1 MQKKLLRENNVQL
14 PAGQAKPGKEL
25 AFLGKNAM
33 KFCQE
38 FNQKTKELESWKIL
52 ITEVKVY
59 EDGSY
64 EFTPPRRSTVDLIR
78 RAGGEEKIL
87 TEDKL
92 WKIVEEQFPY
102 SNTDDIEKFKKSLIG
117 VAKTLRVKITKNE

>member
-1 MQKKLLRENNVQL
+1 MQKKLLRENNIQL

-38 FNQKTKELESWKIL
+38 FNKKTKELESWKIL
-52 ITEVKVY
+52 ITKVKVY

-64 EFTPPRRSTVDLIR
+64 EFTLPRRSTIDLIK
-78 RAGGEEKIL
+78 RASGEEKTI

-92 WKIVEEQFPY
+92 WKIAQEQLPC
-102 SNTDDIEKFKKSLIG
+102 SNTDDIEKFKKSIIG
-117 VAKTLRVKITKNE
+117 TTKTLGVKIIKN